1 MAPEPGRVGLRSPLR
16 EVGDG
21 RGSLSSPSSEGAC
34 RVIEEPC
41 RCGVRR
47 RRGGQCGAA
56 PGTRGHAAALPHA
69 VRRSAGTRGFLPEA
83 ERGVGGHES
92 RHCCLVGG
100 HATAPA
106 RSTVVLAGRG
116 RVRGC
121 GRIRS
126 RGVLPKPRSP
136 RDPPAVVALTWWALL
151 GPIPRPAE
159 LDRRKVGHQPSG
171 SWARRRT
178 DPRPLLHRWRA
189 PARTDAEAPRP
200 ARGLKGP
207 LPGAHLRDPRRGCA
221 TRDLVDRLKQWP
233 GMPLPR
239 DSGVRRN
246 DGALGGTSPF

>member
-1 MAPEPGRVGLRSPLR
+1 MDAARYH
-16 EVGDG
+16 
-21 RGSLSSPSSEGAC
+21 
-34 RVIEEPC
+34 
-41 RCGVRR
+41 RR
-47 RRGGQCGAA
+47 RLKEPAVSLKN
-56 PGTRGHAAALPHA
+56 HAAAASAGAVAASAVPHLAHA
-69 VRRSAGTRGFLPEA
+69 VMRQPFPTPFADPPGRADFLPEA

-92 RHCCLVGG
+92 RHCCLIGG

-151 GPIPRPAE
+151 GSIPRLAE
-159 LDRRKVGHQPSG
+159 LDRRKVGHQPSA

-221 TRDLVDRLKQWP
+221 TRDLVDRPKYWP

>member
-1 MAPEPGRVGLRSPLR
+1 MDAARYH
-16 EVGDG
+16 
-21 RGSLSSPSSEGAC
+21 
-34 RVIEEPC
+34 
-41 RCGVRR
+41 RR
-47 RRGGQCGAA
+47 RLKEPAVSLKNHAAAASAGAVAAKCGAA
-56 PGTRGHAAALPHA
+56 PGTRGHAVALPHA

-151 GPIPRPAE
+151 GSIPRPAE

-171 SWARRRT
+171 SRARRRT

-200 ARGLKGP
+200 ARGLRGP

-221 TRDLVDRLKQWP
+221 T
-233 GMPLPR
+233 G
-239 DSGVRRN
+239 SGRPPQAVARYASAQRFRR
-246 DGALGGTSPF
+246 SPE